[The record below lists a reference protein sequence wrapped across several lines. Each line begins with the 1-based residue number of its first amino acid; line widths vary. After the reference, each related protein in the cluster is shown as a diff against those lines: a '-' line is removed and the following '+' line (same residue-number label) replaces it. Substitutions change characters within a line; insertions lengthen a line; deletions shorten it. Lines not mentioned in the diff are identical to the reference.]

1 MSSDFLKAQEL
12 LKNISSTQS
21 TYEINEALKTIKK
34 HNEEL
39 FLQILNSLDIF
50 TLANV
55 ATITPEYI
63 LEDILKY
70 LSIIKI
76 AQAVGELESD
86 DATDLI
92 KRFEELN
99 PQKTIAILNRLSSED
114 KEEILRLKNYDE
126 NTAGAYMQTE
136 IFTASLDESIEKAI
150 KRYRILKKSEKIDQ
164 IFQIYITDQNGKLC
178 NSINL
183 SDLLLWD
190 FKLNFAD
197 IIKKDSNKYKSYS
210 VKDLD
215 DIQMAI
221 DIVEDYDLSVLAVVN
236 DEGILLG
243 RITYDDIHDLIQD
256 NATEQIYNL
265 AGVDK
270 EGEEEESTLKA
281 AKARAFWLMIN
292 LATSLIS
299 ANIIS
304 LFSGE
309 IEQLVA
315 LAVLM
320 PIVASMGGNT
330 GSQALAVTVRKLSL
344 NEVEFKDAK
353 EVILR
358 ESGISLLNGFIFA
371 GVMGIITFIWFKTTM
386 LGLVIALSM
395 LINLALAGFIGSF
408 VPLTLKKF
416 KIDPA
421 VGSSVVITAITDA
434 LGFFSFLLLAK
445 MILL

>member
-1 MSSDFLKAQEL
+1 MMNDFLEAQEL
-12 LKNISSTQS
+12 LKNISKDQS
-21 TYEINEALKTIKK
+21 TYETNEALKTIKRY
-34 HNEEL
+34 NEEL
-39 FLQILNSLDIF
+39 YLQTLKSFDTY

-55 ATITPEYI
+55 ATITPEHI
-63 LEDILKY
+63 LEDILEH

-76 AQAVGELESD
+76 AKAVEELESD

-99 PQKTIAILNRLSSED
+99 PQKTLAILNRLSSED

-136 IFTASLDESIEKAI
+136 IFTASIDESIEKAI
-150 KRYRILKKSEKIDQ
+150 KRYRILKHSGQVDQ
-164 IFQIYITDQNGKLC
+164 IFQVYIIDNQGKLC
-178 NSINL
+178 NAINL

-190 FKLNFAD
+190 FKLSFAD
-197 IIKKDSNKYKSYS
+197 IIKNNNERYKSYS
-210 VKDLD
+210 IKDHE
-215 DIQMAI
+215 DIQKAI

-236 DEGILLG
+236 DDGVLLG
-243 RITYDDIHDLIQD
+243 RITYDDIHDLIQE

-265 AGVDK
+265 AGVDADV
-270 EGEEEESTLKA
+270 EEESAFKA

-292 LATSLIS
+292 LTTSLIS

-353 EVILR
+353 KVILR
-358 ESGISLLNGFIFA
+358 ESGISLLNGLIFA
-371 GVMGIITFIWFKTTM
+371 SIMSIIAFIWFKTAL

-395 LINLALAGFIGSF
+395 LINLALAGFVGSF

-421 VGSSVVITAITDA
+421 VGSSVVITAITDG

>member
-1 MSSDFLKAQEL
+1 MMNNFLEAQEL
-12 LKNISSTQS
+12 LKNISKDQS
-21 TYEINEALKTIKK
+21 TYETNEALKTIKRY
-34 HNEEL
+34 NEEL
-39 FLQILNSLDIF
+39 YLQTLKSFDTY

-55 ATITPEYI
+55 ATITPEHI
-63 LEDILKY
+63 LEDILEH
-70 LSIIKI
+70 LSITKI
-76 AQAVGELESD
+76 AKAVEELESD

-99 PQKTIAILNRLSSED
+99 PQKTLAILNRLSSED

-136 IFTASLDESIEKAI
+136 IFTASIDESIEKAI
-150 KRYRILKKSEKIDQ
+150 KRYRILKHSGQVDQ
-164 IFQIYITDQNGKLC
+164 IFQVYIINNQGKLC
-178 NSINL
+178 NAINL

-190 FKLNFAD
+190 FKLSFAD
-197 IIKKDSNKYKSYS
+197 IIKNNNERYKSYS
-210 VKDLD
+210 IKDHE
-215 DIQMAI
+215 DIQKAI
-221 DIVEDYDLSVLAVVN
+221 DIVEDYDLSVLAVIN
-236 DEGILLG
+236 DDGVLLG
-243 RITYDDIHDLIQD
+243 RITYDDIHDLIQE

-265 AGVDK
+265 AGVDADV
-270 EGEEEESTLKA
+270 EEESAFKA

-292 LATSLIS
+292 LTTSLIS

-353 EVILR
+353 KVILR

-371 GVMGIITFIWFKTTM
+371 SIMSIIAFIWFKTAL

-395 LINLALAGFIGSF
+395 LINLALAGFVGSF

-421 VGSSVVITAITDA
+421 VGSSVVITAITDG

>member
-1 MSSDFLKAQEL
+1 MNDFLEAQEL
-12 LKNISSTQS
+12 LKNISKDQS
-21 TYEINEALKTIKK
+21 TYETNEALKTIKRY
-34 HNEEL
+34 NEEL
-39 FLQILNSLDIF
+39 YLQTLKSFDIY

-55 ATITPEYI
+55 ATITPEHI
-63 LEDILKY
+63 LEDILEH

-76 AQAVGELESD
+76 AKAVEELESD

-99 PQKTIAILNRLSSED
+99 PQKTLAILNRLSSED

-136 IFTASLDESIEKAI
+136 IFTASIDESIEKAI
-150 KRYRILKKSEKIDQ
+150 KRYRILKHSGQVDQ
-164 IFQIYITDQNGKLC
+164 IFQVYIIDNQGKLC
-178 NSINL
+178 NAINL

-190 FKLNFAD
+190 FKLSFAD
-197 IIKKDSNKYKSYS
+197 IIKNNSEKYKSYS
-210 VKDLD
+210 IKDHE
-215 DIQMAI
+215 DIQKAI
-221 DIVEDYDLSVLAVVN
+221 DIVEDYDLSVLAVIN
-236 DEGILLG
+236 DDGVLLG
-243 RITYDDIHDLIQD
+243 RITYDDIHDLIQE

-265 AGVDK
+265 AGVDADV
-270 EGEEEESTLKA
+270 EEESAFKA

-292 LATSLIS
+292 LTTSLIS

-309 IEQLVA
+309 IEKLVA
-315 LAVLM
+315 LAILM

-353 EVILR
+353 KVILR

-371 GVMGIITFIWFKTTM
+371 IIMSIIAFIWFKTAL

-395 LINLALAGFIGSF
+395 LINLALAGFVGSF

-421 VGSSVVITAITDA
+421 VGSSVVITAITDG

>member
-1 MSSDFLKAQEL
+1 MNDFLEAQEL
-12 LKNISSTQS
+12 LKNTFKDQS
-21 TYEINEALKTIKK
+21 TYEINEALKTIKR
-34 HNEEL
+34 HDEEL
-39 FLQILNSLDIF
+39 YLKTLKSFDTY

-55 ATITPEYI
+55 ATITPEHI
-63 LEDILKY
+63 LEDILEN

-76 AQAVGELESD
+76 AKAVEELESD

-99 PQKTIAILNRLSSED
+99 PQKTLAILNRLSSED

-136 IFTASLDESIEKAI
+136 IFTASINESIEKAI
-150 KRYRILKKSEKIDQ
+150 KRYRILKHSGQVDQ
-164 IFQIYITDQNGKLC
+164 IFQVYIIDKQGKLC
-178 NSINL
+178 NAINL

-190 FKLNFAD
+190 FKLSFAD
-197 IIKKDSNKYKSYS
+197 IIKNNNEKYKCYS
-210 VKDLD
+210 IKDHE
-215 DIQMAI
+215 DIQKAI
-221 DIVEDYDLSVLAVVN
+221 DIVEDYDLSVLAVIN
-236 DEGILLG
+236 DDGVLLG
-243 RITYDDIHDLIQD
+243 RITYDDIHDLIQE

-265 AGVDK
+265 AGVDADV
-270 EGEEEESTLKA
+270 EEESAFKA

-292 LATSLIS
+292 LTTSLIS

-320 PIVASMGGNT
+320 PIVASMGGNA

-353 EVILR
+353 KVILR
-358 ESGISLLNGFIFA
+358 ESGISLLNGLIFA
-371 GVMGIITFIWFKTTM
+371 SVMSIIAFIWFKTAL

-395 LINLALAGFIGSF
+395 LINLALAGFVGSF

-421 VGSSVVITAITDA
+421 VGSSVVITAITDG

>member
-1 MSSDFLKAQEL
+1 MNDFLEAQEL
-12 LKNISSTQS
+12 LKNISKDQS
-21 TYEINEALKTIKK
+21 TYETNEALKTIKRY
-34 HNEEL
+34 NEEL
-39 FLQILNSLDIF
+39 YLQTLKSFDTY

-55 ATITPEYI
+55 ATITPEHI
-63 LEDILKY
+63 LEDILEH
-70 LSIIKI
+70 LSITKI
-76 AQAVGELESD
+76 AKAVEELESD

-99 PQKTIAILNRLSSED
+99 PQKTLAILNRLSSED

-136 IFTASLDESIEKAI
+136 IFTASIDESIEKAI
-150 KRYRILKKSEKIDQ
+150 KRYRILKHSGQVDQ
-164 IFQIYITDQNGKLC
+164 IFQVYIINNQGKLC
-178 NSINL
+178 NAINL

-190 FKLNFAD
+190 FKLSFAD
-197 IIKKDSNKYKSYS
+197 IIKNNNERYKSYS
-210 VKDLD
+210 IKDHE
-215 DIQMAI
+215 DIQKAI

-236 DEGILLG
+236 DDGVLLG
-243 RITYDDIHDLIQD
+243 RITYDDIHDLIQE

-265 AGVDK
+265 AGVDADV
-270 EGEEEESTLKA
+270 EEESAFKA

-292 LATSLIS
+292 LTTSLIS

-309 IEQLVA
+309 IEKLVA
-315 LAVLM
+315 LAILM

-353 EVILR
+353 KVILR

-371 GVMGIITFIWFKTTM
+371 SIMSIIAFIWFKTAL

-395 LINLALAGFIGSF
+395 LINLALAGFVGSF

-421 VGSSVVITAITDA
+421 VGSSVVITAITDG

>member
-1 MSSDFLKAQEL
+1 MMNDFLEAQEL
-12 LKNISSTQS
+12 LKNISKDQS
-21 TYEINEALKTIKK
+21 TYETNEALKTIKRY
-34 HNEEL
+34 NEEL
-39 FLQILNSLDIF
+39 YLQTLKSFDTY
-50 TLANV
+50 TLANI
-55 ATITPEYI
+55 ATITPEHI
-63 LEDILKY
+63 LEDILEH

-76 AQAVGELESD
+76 AKAVEELESD

-99 PQKTIAILNRLSSED
+99 PQKTLAILNRLSSED

-136 IFTASLDESIEKAI
+136 IFTASIDESIEKAI
-150 KRYRILKKSEKIDQ
+150 KRYRILKHSGQVDQ
-164 IFQIYITDQNGKLC
+164 IFQVYIIDNQGKLC
-178 NSINL
+178 NAINL

-190 FKLNFAD
+190 FKLSFAD
-197 IIKKDSNKYKSYS
+197 IIKNNSEKYKSYS
-210 VKDLD
+210 IKDYE
-215 DIQMAI
+215 DIQKAI
-221 DIVEDYDLSVLAVVN
+221 DIVEDYDLSVLAVIN
-236 DEGILLG
+236 DDGVLLG
-243 RITYDDIHDLIQD
+243 RITYDDIHDLIQE

-265 AGVDK
+265 AGVDADV
-270 EGEEEESTLKA
+270 EEESAFKA

-292 LATSLIS
+292 LTTSLIS

-309 IEQLVA
+309 IEKLVA
-315 LAVLM
+315 LAILM

-353 EVILR
+353 KVILR

-371 GVMGIITFIWFKTTM
+371 IIMSTIAFIWFKTAL

-395 LINLALAGFIGSF
+395 LINLALAGFVGSF

-421 VGSSVVITAITDA
+421 VGSSVVITAITDG

>member
-1 MSSDFLKAQEL
+1 MNDFLEAQEL
-12 LKNISSTQS
+12 LKNISKGQS
-21 TYEINEALKTIKK
+21 TYETNEALKTIKRY
-34 HNEEL
+34 NEEL
-39 FLQILNSLDIF
+39 YLQTLKSFDTY

-55 ATITPEYI
+55 ATITPEHI
-63 LEDILKY
+63 LEDILEH
-70 LSIIKI
+70 LSITKI
-76 AQAVGELESD
+76 AKVVEELESD

-99 PQKTIAILNRLSSED
+99 PQKTLAILNRLSSED

-136 IFTASLDESIEKAI
+136 IFTASIDESIEKAI
-150 KRYRILKKSEKIDQ
+150 KRYRILKHSGQVDQ
-164 IFQIYITDQNGKLC
+164 IFQVYIINNQGKLC
-178 NSINL
+178 NAINL

-190 FKLNFAD
+190 FKLSFAD
-197 IIKKDSNKYKSYS
+197 IIKNNNERYKSYS
-210 VKDLD
+210 IKDHE
-215 DIQMAI
+215 DIQKAI

-236 DEGILLG
+236 DDGVLLG
-243 RITYDDIHDLIQD
+243 RITYDDIHDLIQE

-265 AGVDK
+265 AGVDADV
-270 EGEEEESTLKA
+270 EEESAFKA

-292 LATSLIS
+292 LTTSLIS

-353 EVILR
+353 KVILR

-371 GVMGIITFIWFKTTM
+371 SIMSIIAFIWFKTAL

-395 LINLALAGFIGSF
+395 LINLALAGFVGSF

-421 VGSSVVITAITDA
+421 VGSSVVITAITDG

>member
-1 MSSDFLKAQEL
+1 MNDFLEAQEL
-12 LKNISSTQS
+12 LKNISKDQS
-21 TYEINEALKTIKK
+21 TYETNEALKTIKRY
-34 HNEEL
+34 NEEL
-39 FLQILNSLDIF
+39 YLQTLKSFDTY

-55 ATITPEYI
+55 ATITPEHI
-63 LEDILKY
+63 LEDILEH

-76 AQAVGELESD
+76 AKAVEELESD

-99 PQKTIAILNRLSSED
+99 PQKTLAILNRLSSED

-136 IFTASLDESIEKAI
+136 IFTASIDESIEKAI
-150 KRYRILKKSEKIDQ
+150 KRYRILKHSGQVDQ
-164 IFQIYITDQNGKLC
+164 IFQVYIIDNQGKLC
-178 NSINL
+178 NAINL

-190 FKLNFAD
+190 FKLSFAD
-197 IIKKDSNKYKSYS
+197 IIKNNNERYKSYS
-210 VKDLD
+210 IKDHE
-215 DIQMAI
+215 DIQKAI

-236 DEGILLG
+236 DDGVLLG
-243 RITYDDIHDLIQD
+243 RITYDDIHDLIQE

-265 AGVDK
+265 AGVDADV
-270 EGEEEESTLKA
+270 EEESAFKA

-292 LATSLIS
+292 LTTSLIS

-353 EVILR
+353 KVILR

-371 GVMGIITFIWFKTTM
+371 SIMSIIAFIWFKTAL

-395 LINLALAGFIGSF
+395 LINLALAGFVGSF

-421 VGSSVVITAITDA
+421 VGSSVVITAITDG

>member
-1 MSSDFLKAQEL
+1 MMNDFLEAQEL
-12 LKNISSTQS
+12 LKNISKDQS
-21 TYEINEALKTIKK
+21 TYETNEALKTIKRY
-34 HNEEL
+34 NEEL
-39 FLQILNSLDIF
+39 YLQTLKSFDTY

-55 ATITPEYI
+55 ATITPEHI
-63 LEDILKY
+63 LEDILEH

-76 AQAVGELESD
+76 AKAVEELESD

-99 PQKTIAILNRLSSED
+99 PQKTLAILNRLSSED

-136 IFTASLDESIEKAI
+136 IFTASIDESIEKAI
-150 KRYRILKKSEKIDQ
+150 KRYRILKHSGQVDQ
-164 IFQIYITDQNGKLC
+164 IFQVYIIDNQGKLC
-178 NSINL
+178 NAINL

-190 FKLNFAD
+190 FKLSFAD
-197 IIKKDSNKYKSYS
+197 IIKNNNERYKSYS
-210 VKDLD
+210 VKDHE
-215 DIQMAI
+215 DIQKAI

-236 DEGILLG
+236 DDGVLLG
-243 RITYDDIHDLIQD
+243 RITYDDIHDLIQE

-265 AGVDK
+265 AGVDADV
-270 EGEEEESTLKA
+270 EEESAFKA

-292 LATSLIS
+292 LTTSLIS

-353 EVILR
+353 KVILR

-371 GVMGIITFIWFKTTM
+371 SIMSIIAFIWFKTAL

-395 LINLALAGFIGSF
+395 LINLALAGFVGSF

-421 VGSSVVITAITDA
+421 VGSSVVITAITDG

>member
-1 MSSDFLKAQEL
+1 MMNDFLEAQEL
-12 LKNISSTQS
+12 LKNISKDQS
-21 TYEINEALKTIKK
+21 TYETNEALKTIKRY
-34 HNEEL
+34 NEEL
-39 FLQILNSLDIF
+39 YLQTLKSFDTY
-50 TLANV
+50 TLANI
-55 ATITPEYI
+55 ATITPEHI
-63 LEDILKY
+63 LEDILEH

-76 AQAVGELESD
+76 AKAVEELESD

-99 PQKTIAILNRLSSED
+99 PQKTLAILNRLSSED

-136 IFTASLDESIEKAI
+136 IFTASIDESIEKAI
-150 KRYRILKKSEKIDQ
+150 KRYRILKHSGQVDQ
-164 IFQIYITDQNGKLC
+164 IFQVYIIDNQGKLC
-178 NSINL
+178 NAINL

-190 FKLNFAD
+190 FKLSFAD
-197 IIKKDSNKYKSYS
+197 IIKNNSEKYKSYS
-210 VKDLD
+210 IKDYE
-215 DIQMAI
+215 DIQKAI
-221 DIVEDYDLSVLAVVN
+221 DIVEDYDLSVLAVIN
-236 DEGILLG
+236 DDGVLLG
-243 RITYDDIHDLIQD
+243 RITYDDIHDLIQE

-265 AGVDK
+265 AGVDADV
-270 EGEEEESTLKA
+270 EEESAFKA

-292 LATSLIS
+292 LTTSLIS

-309 IEQLVA
+309 IEKLVA
-315 LAVLM
+315 LAILM

-353 EVILR
+353 KVILR

-371 GVMGIITFIWFKTTM
+371 IIMSIIAFIWFKTAL

-395 LINLALAGFIGSF
+395 LINLALAGFVGSF

-421 VGSSVVITAITDA
+421 VGSSVVITAITDG

>member
-1 MSSDFLKAQEL
+1 MMNDFLEAQEL
-12 LKNISSTQS
+12 LKNISKDQS
-21 TYEINEALKTIKK
+21 TYETNEALKTIKRY
-34 HNEEL
+34 NEEL
-39 FLQILNSLDIF
+39 YLQTLKYFDTY

-55 ATITPEYI
+55 ATITPEHI
-63 LEDILKY
+63 LEDILEH

-76 AQAVGELESD
+76 AKAVEELESD

-99 PQKTIAILNRLSSED
+99 PQKTLAILNRLSSED

-136 IFTASLDESIEKAI
+136 IFTASIDESIEKAI
-150 KRYRILKKSEKIDQ
+150 KRYRILKHSGQVDQ
-164 IFQIYITDQNGKLC
+164 IFQVYIIDNQGKLC
-178 NSINL
+178 NAINL

-190 FKLNFAD
+190 FKLSFAD
-197 IIKKDSNKYKSYS
+197 IIKNNNERYKSYS
-210 VKDLD
+210 IKDHE
-215 DIQMAI
+215 DIQKAI

-236 DEGILLG
+236 DDGVLLG
-243 RITYDDIHDLIQD
+243 RITYDDIHDLIQE

-265 AGVDK
+265 AGVDADV
-270 EGEEEESTLKA
+270 EEESAFKA

-292 LATSLIS
+292 LTTSLIS

-353 EVILR
+353 KVILR

-371 GVMGIITFIWFKTTM
+371 SIMSIIAFIWFKTAL

-395 LINLALAGFIGSF
+395 LINLALAGFVGSF

-421 VGSSVVITAITDA
+421 VGSSVVITAITDG

>member
-1 MSSDFLKAQEL
+1 MNDFLEAQEL
-12 LKNISSTQS
+12 LKNISKDQS
-21 TYEINEALKTIKK
+21 TYETNEALKTIKRY
-34 HNEEL
+34 NEEL
-39 FLQILNSLDIF
+39 YLQTLKSFDTY

-55 ATITPEYI
+55 ATITPEHI
-63 LEDILKY
+63 LEDILEH

-76 AQAVGELESD
+76 AKAVEELESD

-99 PQKTIAILNRLSSED
+99 PQKTLAILNRLSSED

-136 IFTASLDESIEKAI
+136 IFTASIDESIEKAI
-150 KRYRILKKSEKIDQ
+150 KRYRILKHSGQVDQ
-164 IFQIYITDQNGKLC
+164 IFQVYIIDNQGKLC
-178 NSINL
+178 NAINL

-190 FKLNFAD
+190 FKLSFAD
-197 IIKKDSNKYKSYS
+197 IIKNNNERYKSYS
-210 VKDLD
+210 IKDHE
-215 DIQMAI
+215 DIQKAI

-236 DEGILLG
+236 DDGVLLG
-243 RITYDDIHDLIQD
+243 RITYDDIHDLIQE

-265 AGVDK
+265 AGVDA
-270 EGEEEESTLKA
+270 GVEEESAFKA

-292 LATSLIS
+292 LTTSLIS

-353 EVILR
+353 KVILR

-371 GVMGIITFIWFKTTM
+371 SIMSIIAFIWFKTAL

-395 LINLALAGFIGSF
+395 LINLALAGFVGSF

-421 VGSSVVITAITDA
+421 VGSSVVITAITDG

-445 MILL
+445 IILL

>member
-12 LKNISSTQS
+12 LKNISNNQS
-21 TYEINEALKTIKK
+21 TYEINEALKTIKR
-34 HNEEL
+34 HDENL
-39 FLQILNSLDIF
+39 FLQTLNSLDTF
-50 TLANV
+50 TLANI

-63 LEDILKY
+63 LEDILEH
-70 LSIIKI
+70 LSIAKI
-76 AQAVGELESD
+76 AKAVEELESD

-92 KRFEELN
+92 KRFEEIN
-99 PQKTIAILNRLSSED
+99 PQKTLTILNRLSSED

-164 IFQIYITDQNGKLC
+164 IFQIYITNKDGKLC

-190 FKLNFAD
+190 FKLSFAD
-197 IIKKDSNKYKSYS
+197 IIKNNTNKYKSYS
-210 VKDLD
+210 VKDYD

-221 DIVEDYDLSVLAVVN
+221 DMVEDYDLSVLAVVN
-236 DEGILLG
+236 EEGVLLG

-270 EGEEEESTLKA
+270 EVEEESALKA

-292 LATSLIS
+292 LTTSLIS

-309 IEQLVA
+309 IEKLVA

-353 EVILR
+353 KVILR

-371 GVMGIITFIWFKTTM
+371 IIMSIIAFIWFKTAM

-395 LINLALAGFIGSF
+395 LINLALAGFVGSF

-445 MILL
+445 MMLL

>member
-1 MSSDFLKAQEL
+1 MNDFLEAQEL
-12 LKNISSTQS
+12 LKNISKDQS
-21 TYEINEALKTIKK
+21 TYETNEALKTIKRY
-34 HNEEL
+34 NEEL
-39 FLQILNSLDIF
+39 YLQTLKYFDTY

-55 ATITPEYI
+55 ATITPEHI
-63 LEDILKY
+63 LEDILEH

-76 AQAVGELESD
+76 AKAVEELESD

-99 PQKTIAILNRLSSED
+99 PQKTLAILNRLSSED

-136 IFTASLDESIEKAI
+136 IFTASIDESIEKAI
-150 KRYRILKKSEKIDQ
+150 KRYRILKHSGQVDQ
-164 IFQIYITDQNGKLC
+164 IFQVYIIDNQGKLC
-178 NSINL
+178 NAINL

-190 FKLNFAD
+190 FKLSFAD
-197 IIKKDSNKYKSYS
+197 IIKNNNERYKSYS
-210 VKDLD
+210 IKDHE
-215 DIQMAI
+215 DIQKAI

-236 DEGILLG
+236 DDGVLLG
-243 RITYDDIHDLIQD
+243 RITYDDIHDLIQE

-265 AGVDK
+265 AGVDADV
-270 EGEEEESTLKA
+270 EEESAFKA

-292 LATSLIS
+292 LTTSLIS

-353 EVILR
+353 KVILR

-371 GVMGIITFIWFKTTM
+371 SIMSIIAFIWFKTAL

-395 LINLALAGFIGSF
+395 LINLALAGFVGSF

-421 VGSSVVITAITDA
+421 VGSSVVITAITDG

>member
-1 MSSDFLKAQEL
+1 MFNDFLEAQEL
-12 LKNISSTQS
+12 LKNISKDQS

-34 HNEEL
+34 HNEDL
-39 FLQILNSLDIF
+39 YLQTLKSFDTS

-55 ATITPEYI
+55 ATITPEHI
-63 LEDILKY
+63 LEDILEH
-70 LSIIKI
+70 LSITKI
-76 AQAVGELESD
+76 AKMVEELESD

-99 PQKTIAILNRLSSED
+99 SEKTLAILNRLSSED

-136 IFTASLDESIEKAI
+136 IFTASIDESIEKAI
-150 KRYRILKKSEKIDQ
+150 KRYRILKHSGQVNQ
-164 IFQIYITDQNGKLC
+164 IFQIYIIDGNGKLC

-190 FKLNFAD
+190 FKLSFAD
-197 IIKKDSNKYKSYS
+197 IIKNNSEKYKSYCI
-210 VKDLD
+210 KDYE
-215 DIQMAI
+215 DIQKAI
-221 DIVEDYDLSVLAVVN
+221 DIVEDYDLSVLAVIN
-236 DEGILLG
+236 DNGVLLG
-243 RITYDDIHDLIQD
+243 RITYDDIHDLIQE

-265 AGVDK
+265 AGVDADV
-270 EGEEEESTLKA
+270 EEESAFKA

-292 LATSLIS
+292 LTTSLIS

-309 IEQLVA
+309 IEKLVA

-353 EVILR
+353 KVILR
-358 ESGISLLNGFIFA
+358 ESGISLLNGLIFA
-371 GVMGIITFIWFKTTM
+371 IIMSIIAFIWFKTAL

-395 LINLALAGFIGSF
+395 LINLALAGFVGSF

-421 VGSSVVITAITDA
+421 VGSSVVITAITDG

>member
-1 MSSDFLKAQEL
+1 MSNDFLKAQEL
-12 LKNISSTQS
+12 LKNISNNQS
-21 TYEINEALKTIKK
+21 TYEINEALKTIER
-34 HNEEL
+34 HDENL
-39 FLQILNSLDIF
+39 FLQTLNSLDVF
-50 TLANV
+50 TLANIS
-55 ATITPEYI
+55 TITPEYI
-63 LEDILKY
+63 LEDILEH
-70 LSIIKI
+70 LSIEKI
-76 AQAVGELESD
+76 AKAVEELESD

-92 KRFEELN
+92 QRFEDIN
-99 PQKTIAILNRLSSED
+99 PQKTLTILNRLSSED
-114 KEEILRLKNYDE
+114 KEEILRLKNYNE

-136 IFTASLDESIEKAI
+136 IFTASLDENIEKAI

-164 IFQIYITDQNGKLC
+164 IFQIYITDKDGKLC

-190 FKLNFAD
+190 FKLSFAD
-197 IIKKDSNKYKSYS
+197 IIKNNTNKYKSYS
-210 VKDLD
+210 VKDYD

-221 DIVEDYDLSVLAVVN
+221 DMVEDYDLSVLAVVN
-236 DEGILLG
+236 EEGVLLG

-270 EGEEEESTLKA
+270 EVEEESALKA

-292 LATSLIS
+292 LTTSLIS

-309 IEQLVA
+309 IEKLVA

-353 EVILR
+353 KVILR
-358 ESGISLLNGFIFA
+358 ESGMSLLNGFIFA
-371 GVMGIITFIWFKTTM
+371 VIMGIITFIWFKTAM

-395 LINLALAGFIGSF
+395 LINLALAGFVGSF

-445 MILL
+445 MMLL

>member
-12 LKNISSTQS
+12 LKNISNNQS
-21 TYEINEALKTIKK
+21 TYEINEALKTIKR
-34 HNEEL
+34 HDENL
-39 FLQILNSLDIF
+39 FLQTLNSLDTF
-50 TLANV
+50 TLANI

-63 LEDILKY
+63 LEDILKH
-70 LSIIKI
+70 LSITKI
-76 AQAVGELESD
+76 AKAVEELESD

-92 KRFEELN
+92 KRFEEIN
-99 PQKTIAILNRLSSED
+99 PQKTLTILNRLSSED

-164 IFQIYITDQNGKLC
+164 IFQIYITDKDGKLC

-190 FKLNFAD
+190 FKLSFAD
-197 IIKKDSNKYKSYS
+197 IIKNNTNKYKSYS
-210 VKDLD
+210 VKDYD

-221 DIVEDYDLSVLAVVN
+221 DMVEDYDLSVLAVVN
-236 DEGILLG
+236 EEGVLLG

-270 EGEEEESTLKA
+270 EVEEESALKA

-292 LATSLIS
+292 LTTSLIS

-309 IEQLVA
+309 IEKLVA

-353 EVILR
+353 KVILR

-371 GVMGIITFIWFKTTM
+371 IIMSIIAFIWFKTTM

-395 LINLALAGFIGSF
+395 LINLALAGFVGSF

-445 MILL
+445 MMLL

>member
-1 MSSDFLKAQEL
+1 MMNDFLEAQEL
-12 LKNISSTQS
+12 LKNISKDQS
-21 TYEINEALKTIKK
+21 TYETNEALKTIKRY
-34 HNEEL
+34 NEEL
-39 FLQILNSLDIF
+39 YLQTLKSFDIY

-55 ATITPEYI
+55 ATITPEHI
-63 LEDILKY
+63 LEDILEH

-76 AQAVGELESD
+76 AKAVEELESD

-99 PQKTIAILNRLSSED
+99 PQKTLAILNRLSSED

-136 IFTASLDESIEKAI
+136 IFTASIDESIEKAI
-150 KRYRILKKSEKIDQ
+150 KRYRILKHSGQVDQ
-164 IFQIYITDQNGKLC
+164 IFQVYIIDNQGKLC
-178 NSINL
+178 NAINL

-190 FKLNFAD
+190 FKLSFAD
-197 IIKKDSNKYKSYS
+197 IIKNNSEKYKSYS
-210 VKDLD
+210 IKDHE
-215 DIQMAI
+215 DIQKAI
-221 DIVEDYDLSVLAVVN
+221 DIVEDYDLSVLAVIN
-236 DEGILLG
+236 DDGVLLG
-243 RITYDDIHDLIQD
+243 RITYDDIHDLIQE

-265 AGVDK
+265 AGVDADV
-270 EGEEEESTLKA
+270 EEESAFKA

-292 LATSLIS
+292 LTTSLIS

-309 IEQLVA
+309 IEKLVA
-315 LAVLM
+315 LAILM

-353 EVILR
+353 KVILR

-371 GVMGIITFIWFKTTM
+371 IIMSIVAFIWFKTAL

-395 LINLALAGFIGSF
+395 LINLALAGFVGSF

-421 VGSSVVITAITDA
+421 VGSSVVITAITDG

>member
-1 MSSDFLKAQEL
+1 MMNDFLEAQEL
-12 LKNISSTQS
+12 LKNISKDQS
-21 TYEINEALKTIKK
+21 TYETNEALKTIKRY
-34 HNEEL
+34 NEEL
-39 FLQILNSLDIF
+39 YLQTLKSFDTY

-55 ATITPEYI
+55 ATITPEHI
-63 LEDILKY
+63 LEDILEH
-70 LSIIKI
+70 LSITKI
-76 AQAVGELESD
+76 AKAVEELESD

-99 PQKTIAILNRLSSED
+99 PQKTLAILNRLSSED

-136 IFTASLDESIEKAI
+136 IFTASIDESIEKAI
-150 KRYRILKKSEKIDQ
+150 KRYRILKHSGQVDQ
-164 IFQIYITDQNGKLC
+164 IFQVYIINNQGKLC
-178 NSINL
+178 NAINL

-190 FKLNFAD
+190 FKLSFAD
-197 IIKKDSNKYKSYS
+197 IIKNNNERYKSYS
-210 VKDLD
+210 IKDHE
-215 DIQMAI
+215 DIQKAI

-236 DEGILLG
+236 DDGVLLG
-243 RITYDDIHDLIQD
+243 RITYDDIHDLIQE

-265 AGVDK
+265 AGVDADV
-270 EGEEEESTLKA
+270 EEESAFKA

-292 LATSLIS
+292 LTTSLIS

-353 EVILR
+353 KVILR

-371 GVMGIITFIWFKTTM
+371 SIMSIIAFIWFKTAL

-395 LINLALAGFIGSF
+395 LINLALAGFVGSF

-421 VGSSVVITAITDA
+421 VGSSVVITAITDG

>member
-1 MSSDFLKAQEL
+1 MSNDFLKAQEL
-12 LKNISSTQS
+12 LKNISNNQS
-21 TYEINEALKTIKK
+21 TYEINEALKTIKR
-34 HNEEL
+34 HDENL
-39 FLQILNSLDIF
+39 FLQTINSLDTF
-50 TLANV
+50 TLANI

-63 LEDILKY
+63 LEDILEH
-70 LSIIKI
+70 LSITKI
-76 AQAVGELESD
+76 AKAVEELESD

-92 KRFEELN
+92 KRFEEIN
-99 PQKTIAILNRLSSED
+99 PQKTLTILNRLSSED

-164 IFQIYITDQNGKLC
+164 IFQIYITDKDGKLC

-190 FKLNFAD
+190 FKLSFAD
-197 IIKKDSNKYKSYS
+197 IIKNNTNKYKSYS
-210 VKDLD
+210 VKDYD

-221 DIVEDYDLSVLAVVN
+221 DMVEDYDLSVLAVVN
-236 DEGILLG
+236 EEGVLLG

-270 EGEEEESTLKA
+270 EVEEESALKA

-292 LATSLIS
+292 LTTSLIS

-309 IEQLVA
+309 IEKLVA

-330 GSQALAVTVRKLSL
+330 GSQALTVTVRKLSL

-353 EVILR
+353 KVILR

-371 GVMGIITFIWFKTTM
+371 IIMSIIAFIWFKTAM

-395 LINLALAGFIGSF
+395 LINLALAGFVGSF

-445 MILL
+445 MMLL

>member
-1 MSSDFLKAQEL
+1 MNDFLEAQEL
-12 LKNISSTQS
+12 LKNIPKDQS
-21 TYEINEALKTIKK
+21 TYEINEALKTIKRY
-34 HNEEL
+34 NEEL
-39 FLQILNSLDIF
+39 YLQTLKSFDTY

-55 ATITPEYI
+55 ATITPEHI
-63 LEDILKY
+63 LEDILEH

-76 AQAVGELESD
+76 AKAVEELESD

-99 PQKTIAILNRLSSED
+99 LQKTLAILNRLSSED

-136 IFTASLDESIEKAI
+136 IFTASIDESIEKAI
-150 KRYRILKKSEKIDQ
+150 KRYRILKHSGQVDQ
-164 IFQIYITDQNGKLC
+164 IFQVYIIDNQGKLC
-178 NSINL
+178 NAINL
-183 SDLLLWD
+183 SDLLIWD
-190 FKLNFAD
+190 FKLSFAD
-197 IIKKDSNKYKSYS
+197 IIKNDNEKYKCYS
-210 VKDLD
+210 IKDHE
-215 DIQMAI
+215 DIQKAI
-221 DIVEDYDLSVLAVVN
+221 DIVEDYDLSVLAVVS
-236 DEGILLG
+236 DDGVLLG
-243 RITYDDIHDLIQD
+243 RITYDDIHDLIQE

-265 AGVDK
+265 AGVD
-270 EGEEEESTLKA
+270 EDAEEESAFKA

-292 LATSLIS
+292 LTTSLIS

-353 EVILR
+353 KVILR
-358 ESGISLLNGFIFA
+358 ESGISLLNGLIFA
-371 GVMGIITFIWFKTTM
+371 SIMSIIAFIWFKTAL

-395 LINLALAGFIGSF
+395 LINLALAGFVGSF

-421 VGSSVVITAITDA
+421 VGSSVVITAITDG

>member
-1 MSSDFLKAQEL
+1 MMNDFLEAQEL
-12 LKNISSTQS
+12 LKNTSKDQS
-21 TYEINEALKTIKK
+21 TYETNEALKTIKRY
-34 HNEEL
+34 NEEL
-39 FLQILNSLDIF
+39 YLQTLKSFDTY

-55 ATITPEYI
+55 ATITPEHI
-63 LEDILKY
+63 LEDILEH

-76 AQAVGELESD
+76 AKAVEELESD

-92 KRFEELN
+92 KHFEELN
-99 PQKTIAILNRLSSED
+99 PQKTLAILNRLSSED

-136 IFTASLDESIEKAI
+136 IFTASINESIEKAI
-150 KRYRILKKSEKIDQ
+150 KRYRILKHSGQVDQ
-164 IFQIYITDQNGKLC
+164 IFQVYIINNQGKLC
-178 NSINL
+178 NAINL
-183 SDLLLWD
+183 SDLLIWD
-190 FKLNFAD
+190 FKLSFAD
-197 IIKKDSNKYKSYS
+197 IIKNNSEKYKCYS
-210 VKDLD
+210 IKDHE
-215 DIQMAI
+215 DIQKAI

-236 DEGILLG
+236 DDGVLLG
-243 RITYDDIHDLIQD
+243 RITYDDIHDLIQE

-265 AGVDK
+265 AGVD
-270 EGEEEESTLKA
+270 EDAEEESAFKA

-292 LATSLIS
+292 LTTSLIS

-353 EVILR
+353 KVILR
-358 ESGISLLNGFIFA
+358 ESGISLLNGLIFA
-371 GVMGIITFIWFKTTM
+371 SIMSIIAFIWFKTAL

-395 LINLALAGFIGSF
+395 LINLALAGFVGSF

-421 VGSSVVITAITDA
+421 VGSSVVITAITDS

>member
-12 LKNISSTQS
+12 LKNISNNQS
-21 TYEINEALKTIKK
+21 TYETNEALKTIKR
-34 HNEEL
+34 HDENL
-39 FLQILNSLDIF
+39 FLQTLNSLDTF
-50 TLANV
+50 TLANI

-63 LEDILKY
+63 LEDILEH
-70 LSIIKI
+70 LSITKI
-76 AQAVGELESD
+76 AKAVEELESD

-92 KRFEELN
+92 KRFEEIN
-99 PQKTIAILNRLSSED
+99 PQKTLTILNRLSSED

-136 IFTASLDESIEKAI
+136 IFTASLDESVEKAI

-164 IFQIYITDQNGKLC
+164 IFQIYITDKDGKLY

-190 FKLNFAD
+190 FKLSFAD
-197 IIKKDSNKYKSYS
+197 IIKNNTNKYKSYS
-210 VKDLD
+210 VKDYD

-221 DIVEDYDLSVLAVVN
+221 DMVEDYDLSVLAVVN
-236 DEGILLG
+236 EEGVLLG

-270 EGEEEESTLKA
+270 EVEEESALKA

-292 LATSLIS
+292 LTTSLIS

-309 IEQLVA
+309 IEKLVA

-353 EVILR
+353 KVILR

-371 GVMGIITFIWFKTTM
+371 IIMSIIAFIWFKTAM

-395 LINLALAGFIGSF
+395 LINLALAGFVGSF

-445 MILL
+445 MMLL

>member
-1 MSSDFLKAQEL
+1 MMNDFLEAQEL
-12 LKNISSTQS
+12 LKNISKDQS
-21 TYEINEALKTIKK
+21 TYETNEALKTIKRY
-34 HNEEL
+34 NEEL
-39 FLQILNSLDIF
+39 YLQTLKSFDTY

-55 ATITPEYI
+55 ATITPEHI
-63 LEDILKY
+63 LEDILEH

-76 AQAVGELESD
+76 AKAVEELESD

-99 PQKTIAILNRLSSED
+99 PQKTLAILNRLSSED

-136 IFTASLDESIEKAI
+136 IFTASIDESIEKAI
-150 KRYRILKKSEKIDQ
+150 KRYRILKHSGQVDQ
-164 IFQIYITDQNGKLC
+164 IFQVYIIDNQGKLC
-178 NSINL
+178 NAINL

-190 FKLNFAD
+190 FKLSFAD
-197 IIKKDSNKYKSYS
+197 IIKNNSEKYKCYS
-210 VKDLD
+210 IKDHE
-215 DIQMAI
+215 DIQKAI

-236 DEGILLG
+236 DDGVLLG
-243 RITYDDIHDLIQD
+243 RITYDDIHDLIQE

-265 AGVDK
+265 AGVDADV
-270 EGEEEESTLKA
+270 EEESAFKA

-292 LATSLIS
+292 LTTSLIS

-353 EVILR
+353 KVILR
-358 ESGISLLNGFIFA
+358 ESGISLLNGLIFA
-371 GVMGIITFIWFKTTM
+371 SIMSIIAFIWFKTAL

-395 LINLALAGFIGSF
+395 LINLALAGFVGSF

-421 VGSSVVITAITDA
+421 VGSSVVITAITDG

>member
-1 MSSDFLKAQEL
+1 MNDFLEAQEL
-12 LKNISSTQS
+12 LKNISKDQS
-21 TYEINEALKTIKK
+21 TYETNEALKTIKRY
-34 HNEEL
+34 NEEL
-39 FLQILNSLDIF
+39 YLQTLKSFDTY
-50 TLANV
+50 TLANI
-55 ATITPEYI
+55 ATITPEHI
-63 LEDILKY
+63 LEDILEH

-76 AQAVGELESD
+76 AKAVEELESD

-99 PQKTIAILNRLSSED
+99 PQKTLAILNRLSSED

-136 IFTASLDESIEKAI
+136 IFTASIDESIEKAI
-150 KRYRILKKSEKIDQ
+150 KRYRILKHSGQVDQ
-164 IFQIYITDQNGKLC
+164 IFQVYIIDNQGKLC
-178 NSINL
+178 NAINL

-190 FKLNFAD
+190 FKLSFAD
-197 IIKKDSNKYKSYS
+197 IIKNNSEKYKSYS
-210 VKDLD
+210 IKDYE
-215 DIQMAI
+215 DIQKAI
-221 DIVEDYDLSVLAVVN
+221 DIVEDYDLSVLAVIN
-236 DEGILLG
+236 DDGVLLG
-243 RITYDDIHDLIQD
+243 RITYDDIHDLIQE

-265 AGVDK
+265 AGVDADV
-270 EGEEEESTLKA
+270 EEESAFKA

-292 LATSLIS
+292 LTTSLIS

-309 IEQLVA
+309 IEKLVA
-315 LAVLM
+315 LAILM

-353 EVILR
+353 KVILR

-371 GVMGIITFIWFKTTM
+371 IIMSTIAFIWFKTAL

-395 LINLALAGFIGSF
+395 LINLALAGFVGSF

-421 VGSSVVITAITDA
+421 VGSSVVITAITDG

>member
-1 MSSDFLKAQEL
+1 MNNFLEAQEL
-12 LKNISSTQS
+12 LKNISKDQS
-21 TYEINEALKTIKK
+21 TYETNEALKTIKRY
-34 HNEEL
+34 NEEL
-39 FLQILNSLDIF
+39 YLQTLKSFDTY

-55 ATITPEYI
+55 ATITPEHI
-63 LEDILKY
+63 LEDILEH
-70 LSIIKI
+70 LSITKI
-76 AQAVGELESD
+76 AKAVEELESD

-99 PQKTIAILNRLSSED
+99 PQKTLAILNRLSSED

-136 IFTASLDESIEKAI
+136 IFTASIDESIEKAI
-150 KRYRILKKSEKIDQ
+150 KRYRILKHSGQVDQ
-164 IFQIYITDQNGKLC
+164 IFQVYIINNQGKLC
-178 NSINL
+178 NAINL

-190 FKLNFAD
+190 FKLSFAD
-197 IIKKDSNKYKSYS
+197 IIKNNNERYKSYS
-210 VKDLD
+210 IKDHE
-215 DIQMAI
+215 DIQKAI
-221 DIVEDYDLSVLAVVN
+221 DIVEDYDLSVLAVIN
-236 DEGILLG
+236 DDGVLLG
-243 RITYDDIHDLIQD
+243 RITYDDIHDLIQE

-265 AGVDK
+265 AGVDADV
-270 EGEEEESTLKA
+270 EEESAFKA

-292 LATSLIS
+292 LTTSLIS

-353 EVILR
+353 KVILR

-371 GVMGIITFIWFKTTM
+371 SIMSIIAFIWFKTAL

-395 LINLALAGFIGSF
+395 LINLALAGFVGSF

-421 VGSSVVITAITDA
+421 VGSSVVITAITDG

>member
-1 MSSDFLKAQEL
+1 MMNDFLEAQEL
-12 LKNISSTQS
+12 LKNTSKDQS
-21 TYEINEALKTIKK
+21 TYETNEALKTIKRY
-34 HNEEL
+34 NEEL
-39 FLQILNSLDIF
+39 YLQTLKSFDTY

-55 ATITPEYI
+55 ATITPEHI
-63 LEDILKY
+63 LEDILEH

-76 AQAVGELESD
+76 AKAVEELESD

-99 PQKTIAILNRLSSED
+99 PQKTLAILNRLSSED

-136 IFTASLDESIEKAI
+136 IFTASINESIEKAI
-150 KRYRILKKSEKIDQ
+150 KRYRILKHSGQVDQ
-164 IFQIYITDQNGKLC
+164 IFQVYIINNQGKLC
-178 NSINL
+178 NAINL
-183 SDLLLWD
+183 SDLLIWD
-190 FKLNFAD
+190 FKLSFAD
-197 IIKKDSNKYKSYS
+197 IIKNNSEKYKCYS
-210 VKDLD
+210 IKDHE
-215 DIQMAI
+215 DIQKAI

-236 DEGILLG
+236 DDGVLLG
-243 RITYDDIHDLIQD
+243 RITYDDIHDLIQE

-265 AGVDK
+265 AGVD
-270 EGEEEESTLKA
+270 EDAEEESAFKA

-292 LATSLIS
+292 LTTSLIS

-353 EVILR
+353 KVILR
-358 ESGISLLNGFIFA
+358 ESGISLLNGLIFA
-371 GVMGIITFIWFKTTM
+371 SIMSIIAFIWFKTAL

-395 LINLALAGFIGSF
+395 LINLALAGFVGSF

-421 VGSSVVITAITDA
+421 VGSSVVITAITDS

>member
-1 MSSDFLKAQEL
+1 MNDFLEAQEL
-12 LKNISSTQS
+12 LKNISKGQS
-21 TYEINEALKTIKK
+21 TYEINEALKTIKRY
-34 HNEEL
+34 NEEL
-39 FLQILNSLDIF
+39 YLQTLKSFDTY

-55 ATITPEYI
+55 ATITPEHI
-63 LEDILKY
+63 LEDILEH
-70 LSIIKI
+70 LSITKI
-76 AQAVGELESD
+76 AKAVEELESD

-99 PQKTIAILNRLSSED
+99 PQKTLAILNRLSSED

-136 IFTASLDESIEKAI
+136 IFTASIDESIEKAI
-150 KRYRILKKSEKIDQ
+150 KRYRILKHSGQVDQ
-164 IFQIYITDQNGKLC
+164 IFQVYIINNQGKLC
-178 NSINL
+178 NAINL

-190 FKLNFAD
+190 FKLSFAD
-197 IIKKDSNKYKSYS
+197 IIKNNNERYKSYS
-210 VKDLD
+210 IKDHE
-215 DIQMAI
+215 DIQKAI
-221 DIVEDYDLSVLAVVN
+221 DIVEDYDLSVLAVIN
-236 DEGILLG
+236 DDGVLLG
-243 RITYDDIHDLIQD
+243 RITYDDIHDLIQE

-265 AGVDK
+265 AGVDADV
-270 EGEEEESTLKA
+270 EEESAFKA

-292 LATSLIS
+292 LTTSLIS

-353 EVILR
+353 KVILR

-371 GVMGIITFIWFKTTM
+371 SIMSIIAFIWFKTAL

-395 LINLALAGFIGSF
+395 LINLALAGFVGSF

-421 VGSSVVITAITDA
+421 VGSSVVITAITDG

>member
-1 MSSDFLKAQEL
+1 MMNDFLEAQEL
-12 LKNISSTQS
+12 LKNISKDQS
-21 TYEINEALKTIKK
+21 TYETNEALKTIKRY
-34 HNEEL
+34 NEEL
-39 FLQILNSLDIF
+39 YLQTLKSFDTY

-55 ATITPEYI
+55 ATITPEHI
-63 LEDILKY
+63 LEDILEH

-76 AQAVGELESD
+76 AKAVEELESD

-99 PQKTIAILNRLSSED
+99 LQKTLAILNRLSSED

-136 IFTASLDESIEKAI
+136 IFTASIDESIEKAI
-150 KRYRILKKSEKIDQ
+150 KRYRILKHSGQVDQ
-164 IFQIYITDQNGKLC
+164 IFQVYIIDNQGKLC
-178 NSINL
+178 NAINL

-190 FKLNFAD
+190 FKLSFAD
-197 IIKKDSNKYKSYS
+197 IIKNNNERYKSYS
-210 VKDLD
+210 IKDHE
-215 DIQMAI
+215 DIQKAI

-236 DEGILLG
+236 DDGVLLG
-243 RITYDDIHDLIQD
+243 RITYDDIHDLIQE

-265 AGVDK
+265 AGVDADV
-270 EGEEEESTLKA
+270 EEESAFKA

-292 LATSLIS
+292 LTTSLIS

-353 EVILR
+353 KVILR

-371 GVMGIITFIWFKTTM
+371 SIMSIIAFIWFKTAL

-395 LINLALAGFIGSF
+395 LINLALAGFVGSF

-421 VGSSVVITAITDA
+421 VGSSVVITAITDG

>member
-1 MSSDFLKAQEL
+1 MMNDFLEAQEL
-12 LKNISSTQS
+12 LKNTSKDQS
-21 TYEINEALKTIKK
+21 TYETNEALKTIKRY
-34 HNEEL
+34 NEEL
-39 FLQILNSLDIF
+39 YLQTLKSFDTY

-55 ATITPEYI
+55 ATITPEHI
-63 LEDILKY
+63 LEDILEH

-76 AQAVGELESD
+76 AKAVEELESD

-99 PQKTIAILNRLSSED
+99 PQKTLAILNRLSSED

-136 IFTASLDESIEKAI
+136 IFTASINESIEKAI
-150 KRYRILKKSEKIDQ
+150 KRYRILKHSGQVDQ
-164 IFQIYITDQNGKLC
+164 IFQVYIINNQGKLC
-178 NSINL
+178 NAINL
-183 SDLLLWD
+183 SDLLIWD
-190 FKLNFAD
+190 FKLSFAD
-197 IIKKDSNKYKSYS
+197 IIKNNSEKYKCYS
-210 VKDLD
+210 IKDHE
-215 DIQMAI
+215 DIQKAI

-236 DEGILLG
+236 DDGVLLG
-243 RITYDDIHDLIQD
+243 RITYDDIHDLIQE

-265 AGVDK
+265 AGVD
-270 EGEEEESTLKA
+270 EDAEEESAFKA

-292 LATSLIS
+292 LTTSLIS

-353 EVILR
+353 KVILR
-358 ESGISLLNGFIFA
+358 ESGISLLNGLIFA
-371 GVMGIITFIWFKTTM
+371 SIMSVIAFIWFKTAL

-395 LINLALAGFIGSF
+395 LINLALAGFVGSF

-421 VGSSVVITAITDA
+421 VGSSVVITAITDS

>member
-1 MSSDFLKAQEL
+1 MNDFLEAQEL
-12 LKNISSTQS
+12 LKNISKDQS
-21 TYEINEALKTIKK
+21 TYETNEALKTIKRY
-34 HNEEL
+34 NEEL
-39 FLQILNSLDIF
+39 YLQTLKSFDIY

-55 ATITPEYI
+55 ATITPEHI
-63 LEDILKY
+63 LEDILEH

-76 AQAVGELESD
+76 AKAVEELESD

-99 PQKTIAILNRLSSED
+99 PQKTLAILNRLSSED

-126 NTAGAYMQTE
+126 NTTGAYMQTE
-136 IFTASLDESIEKAI
+136 IFTASIDESIEKAI
-150 KRYRILKKSEKIDQ
+150 KRYRILKHSGQVDQ
-164 IFQIYITDQNGKLC
+164 IFQVYIIDNQGKLC
-178 NSINL
+178 NAINL

-190 FKLNFAD
+190 FKLSFAD
-197 IIKKDSNKYKSYS
+197 IIKNNSEKYKSYS
-210 VKDLD
+210 IKDHE
-215 DIQMAI
+215 DIQKAI
-221 DIVEDYDLSVLAVVN
+221 DIVEDYDLSVLAVIN
-236 DEGILLG
+236 DDGVLLG
-243 RITYDDIHDLIQD
+243 RITYDDIHDLIQE

-265 AGVDK
+265 AGVDADV
-270 EGEEEESTLKA
+270 EEESAFKA

-292 LATSLIS
+292 LTTSLIS

-309 IEQLVA
+309 IEKLVA
-315 LAVLM
+315 LAILM

-353 EVILR
+353 KVILR

-371 GVMGIITFIWFKTTM
+371 IIMSIIAFIWFKTAL

-395 LINLALAGFIGSF
+395 LINLALAGFVGSF

-421 VGSSVVITAITDA
+421 VGSSVVITAITDG

>member
-12 LKNISSTQS
+12 LKNISNNQS
-21 TYEINEALKTIKK
+21 TYEINEALKTIKR
-34 HNEEL
+34 HDENL
-39 FLQILNSLDIF
+39 FLQTLNSLDTF
-50 TLANV
+50 TLANI

-63 LEDILKY
+63 LEDILEH
-70 LSIIKI
+70 LSITKI
-76 AQAVGELESD
+76 AKAVEELESD

-92 KRFEELN
+92 KRFEEIN
-99 PQKTIAILNRLSSED
+99 PQKTLTILNRLSSED

-136 IFTASLDESIEKAI
+136 IFTASLDENIEKAI

-164 IFQIYITDQNGKLC
+164 IFQIYITDKDGKLC

-190 FKLNFAD
+190 FKLSFAD
-197 IIKKDSNKYKSYS
+197 IIKNNTNKYKSYS
-210 VKDLD
+210 VKDYD

-221 DIVEDYDLSVLAVVN
+221 DMVEDYDLSVLAVVN
-236 DEGILLG
+236 EEGVLLG

-270 EGEEEESTLKA
+270 EVEEESALKA

-292 LATSLIS
+292 LTTSLIS

-309 IEQLVA
+309 IEKLVA

-353 EVILR
+353 KVILR

-371 GVMGIITFIWFKTTM
+371 IIMSIIAFIWFKTAM

-395 LINLALAGFIGSF
+395 LINLALAGFVGSF

-445 MILL
+445 MMLL

>member
-1 MSSDFLKAQEL
+1 MSNDFLKAQEL
-12 LKNISSTQS
+12 LKNISNNQS
-21 TYEINEALKTIKK
+21 TYEINEALKTIKR
-34 HNEEL
+34 HDENL
-39 FLQILNSLDIF
+39 FLQTLNSLDVF
-50 TLANV
+50 TLANIS
-55 ATITPEYI
+55 TITPEYI
-63 LEDILKY
+63 LEDILEH
-70 LSIIKI
+70 LSIEKI
-76 AQAVGELESD
+76 AKAVEELESD

-92 KRFEELN
+92 QRFEDIN
-99 PQKTIAILNRLSSED
+99 PQKTLTILNRLSSED
-114 KEEILRLKNYDE
+114 KEEILRLKNYNE

-136 IFTASLDESIEKAI
+136 IFTASLDENIEKAI

-164 IFQIYITDQNGKLC
+164 IFQIYITDKDGKLC

-190 FKLNFAD
+190 FKLSFAD
-197 IIKKDSNKYKSYS
+197 IIKNNTNKYKSYS
-210 VKDLD
+210 VKDYD

-221 DIVEDYDLSVLAVVN
+221 DMVEDYDLSVLAVVN
-236 DEGILLG
+236 EEGVLLG

-270 EGEEEESTLKA
+270 EVEEESALKA

-292 LATSLIS
+292 LTTSLIS

-309 IEQLVA
+309 IEKLVA

-353 EVILR
+353 KVILR
-358 ESGISLLNGFIFA
+358 ESGMSLLNGFIFA
-371 GVMGIITFIWFKTTM
+371 VIMGIITFIWFKTAM

-395 LINLALAGFIGSF
+395 LINLALAGFVGSF

-445 MILL
+445 MMLL

>member
-1 MSSDFLKAQEL
+1 MMNDFLEAQEL
-12 LKNISSTQS
+12 LKNISKNQS
-21 TYEINEALKTIKK
+21 TYETNEALKTIKRY
-34 HNEEL
+34 NEEL
-39 FLQILNSLDIF
+39 YLQTLKSFDTY

-55 ATITPEYI
+55 ATITPEHI
-63 LEDILKY
+63 LEDILEH

-76 AQAVGELESD
+76 AKAVEELESD

-99 PQKTIAILNRLSSED
+99 PQKTLAILNRLSSED

-136 IFTASLDESIEKAI
+136 IFTASIDESIEKAI
-150 KRYRILKKSEKIDQ
+150 KRYRILKHSGQVDQ
-164 IFQIYITDQNGKLC
+164 IFQVYIIDNQGKLC
-178 NSINL
+178 NAINL

-190 FKLNFAD
+190 FKLSFAD
-197 IIKKDSNKYKSYS
+197 IIKNNSEKYKCYS
-210 VKDLD
+210 IKDHE
-215 DIQMAI
+215 DIQKAI

-236 DEGILLG
+236 DDGVLLG
-243 RITYDDIHDLIQD
+243 RITYDDIHDLIQE

-265 AGVDK
+265 AGVD
-270 EGEEEESTLKA
+270 EDAEEESAFKA

-292 LATSLIS
+292 LTTSLIS

-353 EVILR
+353 KVILR

-371 GVMGIITFIWFKTTM
+371 SIMSIIALIWFKTAL

-395 LINLALAGFIGSF
+395 LINLALAGFVGSF

-421 VGSSVVITAITDA
+421 VGSSVVITAITDG

>member
-1 MSSDFLKAQEL
+1 MMNDFLEAQEL
-12 LKNISSTQS
+12 LKNISKDQS
-21 TYEINEALKTIKK
+21 TYETNEALKTIKRY
-34 HNEEL
+34 NEEL
-39 FLQILNSLDIF
+39 YLQTLKSFDTY

-55 ATITPEYI
+55 ATITPEHI
-63 LEDILKY
+63 LEDILEH

-76 AQAVGELESD
+76 AKAVEELESD

-99 PQKTIAILNRLSSED
+99 PQKTLAILNRLSSED

-136 IFTASLDESIEKAI
+136 IFTASIDESIEKAI
-150 KRYRILKKSEKIDQ
+150 KRYRILKHSGQVDQ
-164 IFQIYITDQNGKLC
+164 IFQVYIIDNQGKLC
-178 NSINL
+178 NAINL

-190 FKLNFAD
+190 FKLSFAD
-197 IIKKDSNKYKSYS
+197 IIKNNNERYKSYS
-210 VKDLD
+210 IKDHE
-215 DIQMAI
+215 DIQKAI

-236 DEGILLG
+236 DDGVLLG
-243 RITYDDIHDLIQD
+243 RITYDDIHDLIQE

-265 AGVDK
+265 AGVDADV
-270 EGEEEESTLKA
+270 EEESAFKA

-292 LATSLIS
+292 LTTSLIS

-353 EVILR
+353 KVILR

-371 GVMGIITFIWFKTTM
+371 SIMSIIAFIWFKTAL
-386 LGLVIALSM
+386 LGIVIALSM
-395 LINLALAGFIGSF
+395 LINLALAGFVGSF

-421 VGSSVVITAITDA
+421 VGSSVVITAITDG

>member
-1 MSSDFLKAQEL
+1 MMNDFLEAQEL
-12 LKNISSTQS
+12 LKNISKDQS
-21 TYEINEALKTIKK
+21 TYETNEALKTIKRY
-34 HNEEL
+34 NEEL
-39 FLQILNSLDIF
+39 YLQTLKSFDTY
-50 TLANV
+50 TLANI
-55 ATITPEYI
+55 ATITPEHI
-63 LEDILKY
+63 LEDILEH

-76 AQAVGELESD
+76 AKAVEELESD

-99 PQKTIAILNRLSSED
+99 PQKTLAILNRLSSED

-136 IFTASLDESIEKAI
+136 IFTASIDESIEKAI
-150 KRYRILKKSEKIDQ
+150 KRYRILKHSGQVDQ
-164 IFQIYITDQNGKLC
+164 IFQIYIIDNQGKLC
-178 NSINL
+178 NAINL

-190 FKLNFAD
+190 FKLSFAD
-197 IIKKDSNKYKSYS
+197 IIKNNSEKYKSYS
-210 VKDLD
+210 IKDHE
-215 DIQMAI
+215 DIQKAI
-221 DIVEDYDLSVLAVVN
+221 DIVEDYDLSVLAVIN
-236 DEGILLG
+236 DDGVLLG
-243 RITYDDIHDLIQD
+243 RITYDDIHDLIQE

-265 AGVDK
+265 AGVDADV
-270 EGEEEESTLKA
+270 EEESAFKA

-292 LATSLIS
+292 LTTSLIS

-309 IEQLVA
+309 IEKLVA
-315 LAVLM
+315 LAILM

-353 EVILR
+353 KVILR

-371 GVMGIITFIWFKTTM
+371 IIMSIIAFIWFKTAL

-395 LINLALAGFIGSF
+395 LINLALAGFVGSF

-421 VGSSVVITAITDA
+421 VGSSVVITAITDG

>member
-1 MSSDFLKAQEL
+1 MMNDFLEAQEL
-12 LKNISSTQS
+12 LKNISKDQS
-21 TYEINEALKTIKK
+21 TYEINEALKTVKRY
-34 HNEEL
+34 NEEL
-39 FLQILNSLDIF
+39 YLQTLKSFDTY

-55 ATITPEYI
+55 ATITPEHI
-63 LEDILKY
+63 LEDILEH
-70 LSIIKI
+70 LSITKI
-76 AQAVGELESD
+76 AKAVEELESD

-99 PQKTIAILNRLSSED
+99 PQKTLAILNRLSSED

-136 IFTASLDESIEKAI
+136 IFTASIDESIEKAI
-150 KRYRILKKSEKIDQ
+150 KRYRILKHSGQVDQ
-164 IFQIYITDQNGKLC
+164 IFQVYIINNQGKLC
-178 NSINL
+178 NAINL

-190 FKLNFAD
+190 FKLSFAD
-197 IIKKDSNKYKSYS
+197 IIKNNNERYKSYS
-210 VKDLD
+210 IKDHE
-215 DIQMAI
+215 DIQKAI

-236 DEGILLG
+236 DDGVLLG
-243 RITYDDIHDLIQD
+243 RITYDDIHDLIQE

-265 AGVDK
+265 AGVDADV
-270 EGEEEESTLKA
+270 EEESAFKA

-292 LATSLIS
+292 LTTSLIS

-353 EVILR
+353 KVILR

-371 GVMGIITFIWFKTTM
+371 SIMSIIAFIWFKTAL

-395 LINLALAGFIGSF
+395 LINLALAGFVGSF

-421 VGSSVVITAITDA
+421 VGSSVVITAITDG

>member
-1 MSSDFLKAQEL
+1 MNDFLEAQEL
-12 LKNISSTQS
+12 LKNISKDQS
-21 TYEINEALKTIKK
+21 TYETNEALKTIKRY
-34 HNEEL
+34 NEEL
-39 FLQILNSLDIF
+39 YLQTLKSFDTY

-55 ATITPEYI
+55 ATITPEHI
-63 LEDILKY
+63 LEDILEH

-76 AQAVGELESD
+76 AKAVEELESD

-99 PQKTIAILNRLSSED
+99 LQKTLAILNRLSSED

-136 IFTASLDESIEKAI
+136 IFTASIDESIEKAI
-150 KRYRILKKSEKIDQ
+150 KRYRILKHSGQVDQ
-164 IFQIYITDQNGKLC
+164 IFQVYIIDNQGKLC
-178 NSINL
+178 NAINL

-190 FKLNFAD
+190 FKLSFAD
-197 IIKKDSNKYKSYS
+197 IIKNNNERYKSYS
-210 VKDLD
+210 IKDHE
-215 DIQMAI
+215 DIQKAI

-236 DEGILLG
+236 DDGVLLG
-243 RITYDDIHDLIQD
+243 RITYDDIHDLIQE

-265 AGVDK
+265 AGVDADV
-270 EGEEEESTLKA
+270 EEESAFKA

-292 LATSLIS
+292 LTTSLIS

-353 EVILR
+353 KVILR

-371 GVMGIITFIWFKTTM
+371 SIMSIIAFIWFKTAL

-395 LINLALAGFIGSF
+395 LINLALAGFVGSF

-421 VGSSVVITAITDA
+421 VGSSVVITAITDG

>member
-1 MSSDFLKAQEL
+1 MMNDFLEAQEL
-12 LKNISSTQS
+12 LKNISKDQS
-21 TYEINEALKTIKK
+21 TYETNEALKTIKRY
-34 HNEEL
+34 NEEL
-39 FLQILNSLDIF
+39 YLQTLKSFDTY

-55 ATITPEYI
+55 ATITPEHI
-63 LEDILKY
+63 LEDILEH
-70 LSIIKI
+70 LSITKI
-76 AQAVGELESD
+76 AKAVEELESD

-99 PQKTIAILNRLSSED
+99 PQKTLAILNRLSSED

-136 IFTASLDESIEKAI
+136 IFTASIDESIEKAI
-150 KRYRILKKSEKIDQ
+150 KRYRILKHSGQVDQ
-164 IFQIYITDQNGKLC
+164 IFQVYIINNQGKLC
-178 NSINL
+178 NAINL

-190 FKLNFAD
+190 FKLSFAD
-197 IIKKDSNKYKSYS
+197 IIKNNNERYKSYS
-210 VKDLD
+210 IKDHE
-215 DIQMAI
+215 DIQKAI

-236 DEGILLG
+236 DDGVLLG
-243 RITYDDIHDLIQD
+243 RITYDDIHDLIQE

-265 AGVDK
+265 AGVDADV
-270 EGEEEESTLKA
+270 EEESAFKA

-292 LATSLIS
+292 LTTSLIS

-353 EVILR
+353 KVILR

-371 GVMGIITFIWFKTTM
+371 SIMSIIAFIWFKTAL

-395 LINLALAGFIGSF
+395 LINLALAGFVGSF
-408 VPLTLKKF
+408 VPLTLKKI

-421 VGSSVVITAITDA
+421 VGSSVVITAITDG

>member
-1 MSSDFLKAQEL
+1 MMNDFLEAQEL
-12 LKNISSTQS
+12 LKNISKDQS
-21 TYEINEALKTIKK
+21 TYETNEALKTIKRY
-34 HNEEL
+34 NEEL
-39 FLQILNSLDIF
+39 YLQTLKSFDTY
-50 TLANV
+50 TLANI
-55 ATITPEYI
+55 ATITPEHI
-63 LEDILKY
+63 LEDILEH

-76 AQAVGELESD
+76 AKAVEELESD

-99 PQKTIAILNRLSSED
+99 PQKTLAILNRLSSED

-136 IFTASLDESIEKAI
+136 IFTASIDESIEKAI
-150 KRYRILKKSEKIDQ
+150 KRYRILKHSGQVDQ
-164 IFQIYITDQNGKLC
+164 IFQVYIIDNQGKLC
-178 NSINL
+178 NAINL

-190 FKLNFAD
+190 FKLSFAD
-197 IIKKDSNKYKSYS
+197 IIKNNSEKYKSYS
-210 VKDLD
+210 IKDHE
-215 DIQMAI
+215 DIQKAI
-221 DIVEDYDLSVLAVVN
+221 DIVEDYDLSVLAVIN
-236 DEGILLG
+236 DDGVLLG
-243 RITYDDIHDLIQD
+243 RITYDDIHDLIQE

-265 AGVDK
+265 AGVDADV
-270 EGEEEESTLKA
+270 EEESAFKA

-292 LATSLIS
+292 LTTSLIS

-309 IEQLVA
+309 IEKLVA
-315 LAVLM
+315 LAILM

-353 EVILR
+353 KVILR

-371 GVMGIITFIWFKTTM
+371 IIMSIIAFIWFKTAL

-395 LINLALAGFIGSF
+395 LINLALAGFVGSF

-421 VGSSVVITAITDA
+421 VGSSVVITAITDG